1 MHRVDE
7 SMTVGFDCHPER
19 SEGSGPNVRRS
30 LATLRMTIMDSS
42 ILSHLLRAILLLVCL
57 SFGVACADEPAKPA
71 PASSSTPASQLL
83 PMGIPEGLAGGPKA
97 WTSPEGISSS
107 LQTMLLLAVLS
118 LAPAALLMTTCYVR
132 IVVVLSL
139 LRQAV
144 GTQNLPPTQVITTL
158 ALFLT
163 LLIMS
168 PVWKQVYDEAVVPYT
183 QHKIGAEQA
192 WTTGVAPVRRF
203 MSMQIERTKNTEDV
217 WLFMSY
223 LPNRVTPAS
232 YDDVPLQALLP
243 AFMLS
248 ELKTAFLIGFQIYLP
263 FLILDMVVASV
274 MVSMGM
280 LMVPPVLVS
289 LPFKLLLFVLV
300 DGWRLVV
307 GMLMQSF
314 QPFT

>member
-1 MHRVDE
+1 MNRTADA
-7 SMTVGFDCHPER
+7 TIDC
-19 SEGSGPNVRRS
+19 GRRTS
-30 LATLRMTIMDSS
+30 ATAAKWAS
-42 ILSHLLRAILLLVCL
+42 LVCL
-57 SFGVACADEPAKPA
+57 MALLLLGGVAFAGDAASPPAKPQ
-71 PASSSTPASQLL
+71 PASVPSSTL
-83 PMGIPEGLAGGPKA
+83 PLGIPEGLAAGPKGWA
-97 WTSPEGISSS
+97 SPDGINST
-107 LQTMLLLAVLS
+107 LQTMFLLSVLS
-118 LAPAALLMTTCYVR
+118 LAPAALLMTTCFVR
-132 IVVVLSL
+132 VIVVLSL

-144 GTQNLPPTQVITTL
+144 GTQNLPPTQVLTTL

-163 LLIMS
+163 LLVMT
-168 PVWKQVYDEAVVPYT
+168 PVWKQVYDEAVLPYS
-183 QHKIGAEQA
+183 QHKITGDQA
-192 WTTGVAPVRRF
+192 WTAGVAPIRRF
-203 MSMQIERTKNTEDV
+203 MSMQIERTQNTDDV

-223 LPNRVTPAS
+223 LPHQGTPKS
-232 YDDVPLQALLP
+232 YDDVPLQVLLP

-280 LMVPPVLVS
+280 LMVPPILVS

-314 QPFT
+314 QPFS

>member
-1 MHRVDE
+1 MVKRFL
-7 SMTVGFDCHPER
+7 G
-19 SEGSGPNVRRS
+19 
-30 LATLRMTIMDSS
+30 
-42 ILSHLLRAILLLVCL
+42 LLVMLGCL
-57 SFGVACADEPAKPA
+57 AVGDLAVAEQPTGQSANQPV
-71 PASSSTPASQLL
+71 SISL
-83 PMGIPEGLAGGPKA
+83 PEGLAAGPKG
-97 WTSPEGISSS
+97 WTSPEGLGSS
-107 LQTMLLLAVLS
+107 LQVMLLLSVLS
-118 LAPAALLMTTCYVR
+118 LAPAALLMTTCFVR

-139 LRQAV
+139 LRQAI

-163 LLIMS
+163 LMIMT
-168 PVWKQVYDEAVVPYT
+168 PVWKQVYDNAVAPYT
-183 QHKIGAEQA
+183 EHRIGAAEA
-192 WTTGVAPVRRF
+192 WNAGVTPVRRF
-203 MSMQIERTKNTEDV
+203 MSMQIENTKNTDDV

-223 LPNRVTPAS
+223 LPNHAAPKS

-280 LMVPPVLVS
+280 LMVPPVMVS

-300 DGWRLVV
+300 DGWRLIV

-314 QPFT
+314 QAFT